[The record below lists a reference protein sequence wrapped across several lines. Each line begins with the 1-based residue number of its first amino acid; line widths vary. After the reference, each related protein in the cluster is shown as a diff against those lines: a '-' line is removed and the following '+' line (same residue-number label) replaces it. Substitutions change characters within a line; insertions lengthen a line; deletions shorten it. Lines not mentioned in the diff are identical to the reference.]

1 MATTFL
7 RSDSLRKHPFLT
19 NSSPLGTFR
28 AGERLRLRGR
38 NSILMT
44 QINVF
49 IINPIVVGFQI
60 WICTI
65 LLVFWSILVKSCVHL
80 PTSRSKTQM
89 LLLENTIFH
98 KCWLFCQRLFWLF
111 FRHLTFVAFCLS
123 YTPSTNQPLPPDSGQ
138 ILRHQYGISVA
149 ETQTF
154 LLAKSPQWRR
164 ASRNGCFRRLERRLQ

>member
-7 RSDSLRKHPFLT
+7 RIDSPRKHPFLT
-19 NSSPLGTFR
+19 SSSPLETFR
-28 AGERLRLRGR
+28 AEERLRLRGR
-38 NSILMT
+38 NSILIT

-49 IINPIVVGFQI
+49 IINLVVMGFQI

-65 LLVFWSILVKSCVHL
+65 LLVFWSILVKCCVQL
-80 PTSRSKTQM
+80 QQNSSASSREHYIPQ
-89 LLLENTIFH
+89 I
-98 KCWLFCQRLFWLF
+98 
-111 FRHLTFVAFCLS
+111 LTVLSEILRVYIWPLWPFVFYLA
-123 YTPSTNQPLPPDSGQ
+123 TPSTNQRFWPDSGQ

-164 ASRNGCFRRLERRLQ
+164 ARRNGCFRRLKKRLQ